1 MTKNGRTHTAAVR
14 DGHELYIYGDRATD
28 VTSHPAFRNTVASA
42 AAPYDF
48 HSAPANLNN
57 ITFHSETGH
66 RVNRCWQL
74 PKSYA
79 AAS

>member
-1 MTKNGRTHTAAVR
+1 MTKNGRAHTAALR
-14 DGHELYIYGDRATD
+14 DGHELYIYGDRVTD

-79 AAS
+79 ASS